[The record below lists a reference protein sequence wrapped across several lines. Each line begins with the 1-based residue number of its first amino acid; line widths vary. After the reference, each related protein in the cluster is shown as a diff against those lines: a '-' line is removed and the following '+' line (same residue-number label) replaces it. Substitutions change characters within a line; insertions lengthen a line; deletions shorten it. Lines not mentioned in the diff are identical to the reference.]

1 MYFRAGAL
9 MPTMTTIL
17 VDICHPAHAHF
28 FRHPIGIWREQ
39 GCAVHVAAR
48 DKDVALPLMRE
59 FGIEFSTLGRAGK
72 GFLALSSELVLRNV
86 ALYRL
91 ARTVNADVITA
102 IGGIFAAHAAFAARI
117 PSVVFYD
124 TEIATLQNRL
134 TYPLASMVAVPR
146 SYYGWVPEKRS
157 VRYPGY
163 HELSYLQPERFRPE
177 RGRAL
182 AAGLDPVRPTYLV
195 RLVAWTANHDIG
207 DSGFSPDAAMSLVS
221 RLLAAGC
228 VIVSSET
235 PLPPQLDALR
245 FRGRASDLHHLMAFC
260 AGYFGESATMASECA
275 VLGVPAVYAAN
286 SPRGY
291 TDEQE
296 ARYGLVHNVRSLDP
310 TLLDRA
316 CNWLLAQ
323 SAETLRHRRERLLSE
338 SIDVA
343 GFAAETVRAAARA
356 GRG

>member
-1 MYFRAGAL
+1 MN
-9 MPTMTTIL
+9 TIL
-17 VDICHPAHAHF
+17 IDICHPAHAHF

-39 GCAVHVAAR
+39 ECTVHVAAR

-72 GFLALSSELVLRNV
+72 GIVSLFSELVRRDV

-91 ARTVNADVITA
+91 ARTVKADVITG

-124 TEIATLQNRL
+124 TEMATLQNRL
-134 TYPLASMVAVPR
+134 TYPLASVVAVPR
-146 SYYGWVPEKRS
+146 SYCDWLPKGRY

-163 HELSYLQPERFRPE
+163 HELSYLQPQRFHPDRE
-177 RGRAL
+177 RAL
-182 AAGLDPVRPTYLV
+182 AAGLDPVRPTYLL

-207 DSGFSPDAAMSLVS
+207 DSGLPPNTVMSLVA
-221 RLLAAGC
+221 RLSAAGR
-228 VIVSSET
+228 VIISSES
-235 PLPPQLDALR
+235 PLPPELHGLR
-245 FRGRASDLHHLMAFC
+245 FRGKVSDMHHLMAFC

-286 SPRGY
+286 SRRGY

-310 TLLDRA
+310 ALLDAA
-316 CNWLLAQ
+316 CDWLLAQ
-323 SAETLRHRRERLLSE
+323 SAETMRQRREHLLSE

-343 GFAAETVRAAARA
+343 GFAAETVCAAARA
-356 GRG
+356 GRA

>member
-1 MYFRAGAL
+1 MN
-9 MPTMTTIL
+9 TIL

-28 FRHPIGIWREQ
+28 FRHPIGIWREH
-39 GCAVHVAAR
+39 GCTVHVAAR
-48 DKDVALPLMRE
+48 DKDVAIPLMRE
-59 FGIEFSTLGRAGK
+59 FGIEFSTLGRTGK
-72 GFLALSSELVLRNV
+72 GVVSLFSELVRRDA

-91 ARTVNADVITA
+91 ARTVKTDVITA

-124 TEIATLQNRL
+124 TEMATLQNRL
-134 TYPLASMVAVPR
+134 TYPLASVVAVPR
-146 SYYGWVPEKRS
+146 SYSGWLPEKRH

-163 HELSYLQPERFRPE
+163 HELSYLQPQRFRPE
-177 RGRAL
+177 RERAL
-182 AAGLDPVRPTYLV
+182 AAGLDRGRPTYLL

-207 DSGFSPDAAMSLVS
+207 DSGLTPNAVKSLVA
-221 RLLAAGC
+221 RLSAAGR
-228 VIVSSET
+228 VIISSET
-235 PLPPQLDALR
+235 ALPPELEALR
-245 FRGRASDLHHLMAFC
+245 FQGRPSNMHHLMAFC

-286 SPRGY
+286 SRRGY

-310 TLLDRA
+310 ALLDAA
-316 CNWLLAQ
+316 CDWLLSQ
-323 SAETLRHRRERLLSE
+323 SAEAMRRRRERLLSE
-338 SIDVA
+338 SVDVA
-343 GFAAETVRAAARA
+343 GFVAETVRAAARA